1 MYNHSKNRRKR
12 KPTTRSIISS
22 KPSLHSNMSKA
33 VVQAVPGV
41 HDLNSKFVRDPR
53 RVETYYAKPQSEE
66 YTTPSLPTN
75 V

>member
-1 MYNHSKNRRKR
+1 
-12 KPTTRSIISS
+12 
-22 KPSLHSNMSKA
+22 MSKA